1 MVDISVKGANSWLM
15 FIMTKLSMLLTVQHE
30 MFELIIVV
38 KDRLRYKLCFL
49 NEQKNKCNMKKNYES
64 NVQVYFLCLYLHF
77 SHLYFHVNKFVCDI
91 KEILVCMN
99 QRSVQFEGKISSCRT
114 CA

>member
-30 MFELIIVV
+30 MFEWIIVV

-64 NVQVYFLCLYLHF
+64 NVQVYFCVYIYIFLIYIFMSTNL
-77 SHLYFHVNKFVCDI
+77 SA
-91 KEILVCMN
+91 IL
-99 QRSVQFEGKISSCRT
+99 KKY
-114 CA
+114 